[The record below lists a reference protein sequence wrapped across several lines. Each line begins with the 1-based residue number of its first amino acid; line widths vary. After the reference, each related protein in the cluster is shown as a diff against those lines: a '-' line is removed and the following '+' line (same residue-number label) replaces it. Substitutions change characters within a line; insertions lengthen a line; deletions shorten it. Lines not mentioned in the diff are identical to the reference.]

1 MKNRIEDVVER
12 MMQLQDQGKQFL
24 NDSPFINHGSLL
36 RAGVISLLLHV
47 VLITLLAFN
56 LKPFHTK
63 GESTVYRVTL
73 KTVTIRG
80 DSSHS
85 ATPMLIPAK
94 AHIKKE
100 YPHAKTHLS
109 DQTVT
114 RKIPVGEKDQTSG
127 SQKEEETPIPLPIG
141 DLSPSDMD
149 SNIKMENNPPA
160 FLSLVRPGEPDQNI
174 IPGLAAGGGSG
185 QEGSANGGSGEGSGT
200 GGQRSGDIGGGEGPG
215 QRGFGRRGS
224 GKGAGI
230 GQEGSGWGGSGNGG
244 SGGPHP
250 RYAKNPRPAYP
261 QEARERGYQGVVLLK
276 AEVLSNGIVGQ
287 LKVIKSSGYAVLDQ
301 CALAAVQKWRFIPAR
316 KEMIAIPCW
325 VNIPI
330 KFELQ

>member
-1 MKNRIEDVVER
+1 M
-12 MMQLQDQGKQFL
+12 
-24 NDSPFINHGSLL
+24 P
-36 RAGVISLLLHV
+36 
-47 VLITLLAFN
+47 
-56 LKPFHTK
+56 
-63 GESTVYRVTL
+63 
-73 KTVTIRG
+73 
-80 DSSHS
+80 
-85 ATPMLIPAK
+85 IPAK
-94 AHIKKE
+94 ARIKKE
-100 YPHAKTHLS
+100 YPHAKIHPS

-160 FLSLVRPGEPDQNI
+160 FLSLVRPGELDQDI

-185 QEGSANGGSGEGSGT
+185 QEGSGNGGSGEGSQT
-200 GGQRSGDIGGGEGPG
+200 GRG
-215 QRGFGRRGS
+215 GFGWRGS
-224 GKGAGI
+224 GKEAGI
-230 GQEGSGWGGSGNGG
+230 GQGGTGGGGSGNGG
-244 SGGPHP
+244 PGGPHP

-276 AEVLSNGIVGQ
+276 VEVLSNGIVGQ

-301 CALAAVQKWRFIPAR
+301 CAFAAVQKWRFIPAR

-330 KFELQ
+330 KFELQSDPSRPHYLTD